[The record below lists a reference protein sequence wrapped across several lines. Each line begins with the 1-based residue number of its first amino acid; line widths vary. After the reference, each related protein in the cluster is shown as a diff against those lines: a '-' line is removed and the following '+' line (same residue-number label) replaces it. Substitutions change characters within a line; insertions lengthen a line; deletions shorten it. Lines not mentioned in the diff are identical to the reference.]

1 MVERPS
7 ELNRTALKWEGFAI
21 GLVLGIFGVV
31 GAFMFSDEAKRGD
44 RTLGALMALVAWVG
58 LLLVLAGLSGS

>member
-7 ELNRTALKWEGFAI
+7 EMNKTALKWEGFAI

-44 RTLGALMALVAWVG
+44 RTLGALMGLAAWVG
-58 LLLVLAGLSGS
+58 LLLVLGSMRGS